1 MFRLLIFCVCLA
13 AATLCA
19 ENITNL
25 PPELAGVAEFNT
37 AFQAWDGE
45 KFAHAGKLFQQATA
59 REPNNATNFYWL
71 GVAEFHLMLQLRST
85 PGHDAAAETAETAA
99 LAAFTTAVNLD
110 SHNAEDHALLA
121 TIYGIRIGENWLRA
135 VTLGPRAMS
144 HSKTALQEGATNPRV
159 HYLLATGE
167 FYMASGDVD
176 LRKALDDLLL
186 ADTYF
191 GREAGSIQNP
201 LAPHWGRSS
210 CHTFIGL
217 TYEKLGNRARAADYF
232 RKSLAEH
239 PADNLARTGLI
250 RVTSIKAKANP

>member
-1 MFRLLIFCVCLA
+1 MFRLLILSVWLA
-13 AATLCA
+13 AFSLRAD
-19 ENITNL
+19 NVTNL
-25 PPELAGVAEFNT
+25 PPALAGVAEFNA

-45 KFAHAGKLFQQATA
+45 KFARASKLFQQATV

-99 LAAFTTAVNLD
+99 LAAFTAAVNLD
-110 SHNAEDHALLA
+110 AHNAEDHALLA

-167 FYMASGDVD
+167 FYMASGEAD
-176 LRKALDDLLL
+176 LRKALNDLLL
-186 ADTYF
+186 AEKYF
-191 GREAGSIQNP
+191 TSEAGSTNNL
-201 LAPHWGRSS
+201 LAPRWGRSS

-217 TYEKLGNRARAADYF
+217 TYEKLSDRARDAEYF

-239 PADNLARTGLI
+239 PADDLARTGLI
-250 RVTSIKAKANP
+250 RVTNSQAKANP